1 MYLSVHCDILIFSV
15 AAVCLLAIPHFEKTG
30 DFSYPLPNMLNVS
43 FYPAVFLKMAL
54 IIVPLS
60 MQTLTSWNNT
70 LVIAQ
75 EK

>member
-1 MYLSVHCDILIFSV
+1 MHLSVHYDILIFSV
-15 AAVCLLAIPHFEKTG
+15 ATVCLLAIPHFEKTG

-60 MQTLTSWNNT
+60 TQH
-70 LVIAQ
+70 
-75 EK
+75 